1 MAVEQVAEAR
11 KRPFFTEIL
20 RRLVKEKPLGMVGG
34 VITLLL
40 LLAGIFA
47 DLISPYGMN
56 DTDIKSR
63 LMPPSSEHFLGTDNV
78 GRDILSRVIYGARVS
93 VIVGLSAATLATVVS
108 LIIGMFSGYFGGK
121 FDIVL
126 QRFVDIFQCIPHLL
140 LLMIVVTIIGAG
152 MWQIILAM
160 GLATGIVGSRII
172 RSAVMGVKEYVRA
185 AESIGCS
192 TARVLLRHIL
202 PNIAA
207 PTIILFTTRVPAM
220 ILTEASLSFLGF
232 GLPPP
237 TPTWGGMLG
246 GSGRVYMFSAPW
258 MVVWPGLALALVI
271 YGVNM
276 FGDALRDL
284 LDPRLRGGSGRYGVI
299 ASKVKK
305 QLITSDE
312 GAQID

>member
-1 MAVEQVAEAR
+1 MIDTAMEHAGET
-11 KRPFFTEIL
+11 KKHLFFVDIL
-20 RRLVKEKPLGMVGG
+20 RRLVKEKPLGTVGG
-34 VITLLL
+34 IITVLLL
-40 LLAGIFA
+40 LVGIFA

-56 DTDIKSR
+56 ETDISSR
-63 LMPPSSEHFLGTDNV
+63 LMPPSAQHLLGTDNV
-78 GRDILSRVIYGARVS
+78 GRDITSRVIYGARVS
-93 VIVGLSAATLATVVS
+93 VIVGLSAASLATVVS
-108 LIIGMFSGYFGGK
+108 LVIGMLSGYFGGK
-121 FDIVL
+121 FDIIT

-140 LLMIVVTIIGAG
+140 LLMIIVTIIGAG

-232 GLPPP
+232 GIPPP

-246 GSGRVYMFSAPW
+246 GSGRVYMFHAPW

-284 LDPRLRGGSGRYGVI
+284 LDPRLRGGAGRYGL
-299 ASKVKK
+299 ASQKVRKK
-305 QLITSDE
+305 YRE
-312 GAQID
+312 AG